1 MKPLRW
7 TPHALESLAEREIE
21 RAEAEQTVREPTTV
35 TPGRG
40 ARSVRVRR
48 YRDVALGRDMVLCV
62 VVEER
67 ESETVVVTCYKTSKA
82 AKYLQRGEQ

>member
-48 YRDVALGRDMVLCV
+48 
-62 VVEER
+62 
-67 ESETVVVTCYKTSKA
+67 
-82 AKYLQRGEQ
+82 